1 MRALRRELTL
11 ALALTLALT
20 LTLTLTLAL
29 TRCVLCVEKPYL
41 PGLIEVFEEEGRDDA
56 PPPPFVLLA

>member
-1 MRALRRELTL
+1 
-11 ALALTLALT
+11 
-20 LTLTLTLAL
+20 
-29 TRCVLCVEKPYL
+29 VLCVEKPYL